1 MHVYIDTGNFKA
13 ATIGEPD
20 FVGDIFK
27 LGMRVKIV
35 CGSCS
40 LDGVHSYY
48 GQYIGCEGEV
58 VRIPQSTAKAMAREA
73 EISLTIGVKLD
84 GKYNERS
91 QYGCYWFKPE
101 ELYVITEEE
110 KENNKMLLLKGYKI
124 AQVAIEGYENQYVA
138 HYEETLEEGD
148 KVVVAKNDDEYSCG
162 VVTAVFDEAH
172 MNYKPKFVIVSK
184 IDDTAHWIRLDR
196 ARKALRLEQQ
206 LKTAVADYQ
215 QIALYEMLAEK
226 SPEIAALLKELK
238 EVTNG

>member
-1 MHVYIDTGNFKA
+1 MHVYIDTENFKA
-13 ATIGEPD
+13 ATIGELD

-27 LGMRVKIV
+27 LGMRVKII
-35 CGSCS
+35 CGPRS
-40 LDGVHSYY
+40 LDGTHSYY

-73 EISLTIGVKLD
+73 GISLTIGVKLD

-91 QYGCYWFKPE
+91 QFGCYWFRPD
-101 ELYVITEEE
+101 ELIITEM
-110 KENNKMLLLKGYKI
+110 ENNKMLLLKGYKI
-124 AQVAIEGYENQYVA
+124 AQVAIESYGDQYVA
-138 HYEETLEEGD
+138 HYEEALEEGD
-148 KVVVAKNDDEYSCG
+148 RVVVANDEGYHCG
-162 VVTAVFDEAH
+162 IVSNVFTEAH
-172 MNYKPKFVIVSK
+172 MNRVPKFQIVCK
-184 IDDTAHWIRLDR
+184 IDDSAFCGRIDR
-196 ARKALRLEQQ
+196 AKKSKELEGK